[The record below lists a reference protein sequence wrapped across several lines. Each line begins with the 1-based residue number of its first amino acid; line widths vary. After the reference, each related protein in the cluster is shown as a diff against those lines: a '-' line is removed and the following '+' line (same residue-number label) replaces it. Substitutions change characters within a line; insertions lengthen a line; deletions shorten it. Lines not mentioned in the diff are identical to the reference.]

1 MEFALLKDWSGQDVS
16 GWLLSE
22 KLDGW
27 RLGWDGSDFVTRQG
41 EVLDAPDWF
50 RAGMPAFEL
59 DGELFAGRG
68 QFNRIQGMMRDG
80 WHGLTYA
87 VFDCPSDMPFASRAR
102 VLGAL
107 SLPSHARPVTHR
119 SCANNGDMMGFGVK
133 VCMEG
138 GEGAVVRRPDSQWKA
153 GRSGDVLRYVPQSPR
168 LNRAK

>member
-1 MEFALLKDWSGQDVS
+1 MEFALLKDWAGQDVS

-27 RLGWDGSDFVTRQG
+27 RLGWDGADFVTRQG
-41 EVLDAPDWF
+41 EVIDAPNWF
-50 RAGMPAFEL
+50 RAGLPAFAL

-68 QFNRIQGMMRDG
+68 QFNRIQSMMRDG

-87 VFDCPSDMPFASRAR
+87 AFDVPCAMPFASRAR

-107 SLPSHARPVTHR
+107 PLPSHCNAVAHR
-119 SCANNGDMMGFGVK
+119 LCVNAGDMMGLACRIVN
-133 VCMEG
+133 EG